1 VTAPLPPP
9 GWYRDPA
16 GQPGW
21 RWFDGNDWT
30 NLRSNSVDQ
39 PAPAKSASPL
49 RTLARWYVRVVFLIP
64 LFVVVGVNIVL
75 ILTLIYVA
83 VPVFLANLFYRLALQ
98 WGFQPHFTW
107 GCAGAVMAA
116 PIVAFLLGPVAM
128 WRRVNRVSFRSVW
141 SQEYAQGIFLTTGS
155 VSGILGVGLLAEA
168 MQMTERWD
176 RLEHIF
182 SQALP
187 FGILLAVLLGVQA
200 PNALQPYLRVFGVV
214 AIIVLVAGAYAPPGK
229 RTEPYLS
236 VLGTAIGLLA
246 VSVIVALTVTWTTN
260 RPAIFRL
267 TSSQDI
273 WTLNLMDR
281 LLGLPVGKVFSALV
295 GWLRSLVGWLRS
307 LVESVRSP
315 SKLSGRAVFLVLAFL
330 WIGGG
335 VVSYLPHRHITLT
348 SAFTMWNVGFAL
360 SVLYALA
367 IETWRVKTTMRASF
381 TSTDPPSGAGTG
393 RPSG

>member
-1 VTAPLPPP
+1 MTAPLPPP

-30 NLRSNSVDQ
+30 NLSSDSANQ
-39 PAPAKSASPL
+39 PAPAKSASFL
-49 RTLARWYVRVVFLIP
+49 RRLMRPYILVFRIYLVSQILWLGPFIFIFIYLVVPF
-64 LFVVVGVNIVL
+64 
-75 ILTLIYVA
+75 
-83 VPVFLANLFYRLALQ
+83 FLADLFYRLARL
-98 WGFQPHFTW
+98 WGFQPDYIC
-107 GCAGAVMAA
+107 GCAGAVMAV

-128 WRRVNRVSFRSVW
+128 WRRVNRVSFRSAW
-141 SQEYAQGIFLTTGS
+141 SQEYAQRIFLTTGS

-168 MQMTERWD
+168 IQMMERWD

-182 SQALP
+182 SQSLP

-200 PNALQPYLRVFGVV
+200 PNALKPFLPVFGVV

-246 VSVIVALTVTWTTN
+246 VSVIVVLTVTWTTN
-260 RPAIFRL
+260 LPAIFHL

-273 WTLNLMDR
+273 WTLNLMER

-295 GWLRSLVGWLRS
+295 GWLRLLVGWLRS
-307 LVESVRSP
+307 LVGSLRSP

-330 WIGGG
+330 WIAGG
-335 VVSYLPHRHITLT
+335 VVTYLPHRHIAVT
-348 SAFTMWNVGFAL
+348 SAFAMWNVGFAL

-367 IETWRVKTTMRASF
+367 IETWRVKTMNFPATRSPEGGSIEANGA
-381 TSTDPPSGAGTG
+381 PS
-393 RPSG
+393 SI